1 MNPAGACTVFCFF
14 YTRKDF
20 GTLNSTFNVSS
31 ACTSRTI
38 FQAIPTGIN
47 IRSVSDHI
55 SMASRKGAQ
64 WYDDDDLDDEFD
76 DEEFED
82 DEYDDEE
89 GRMPVKPSAVSRAFS
104 FSQEKIHR

>member
-1 MNPAGACTVFCFF
+1 
-14 YTRKDF
+14 
-20 GTLNSTFNVSS
+20 
-31 ACTSRTI
+31 
-38 FQAIPTGIN
+38 
-47 IRSVSDHI
+47 
-55 SMASRKGAQ
+55 MASRKGAQ